1 MQEADMNNLLEQMG
15 KRILDRR
22 KQMRLTQE
30 ELAERAGVTSQMIST
45 AELGKKAMRPE
56 NIIKICS
63 VLEISTDY
71 LLLGNVTEND
81 ISLLIDKIS
90 GLTPDQYRHL
100 EDIIDSFVTALKEN
114 YD

>member
-1 MQEADMNNLLEQMG
+1 MNNLLEQMG

-81 ISLLIDKIS
+81 ISLLVDKIS
-90 GLTPDQYRHL
+90 GLTPVQYRHL
-100 EDIIDSFVTALKEN
+100 EDIIDSFVTALQEN
-114 YD
+114 CD

>member
-1 MQEADMNNLLEQMG
+1 MNNLLEQMG

-71 LLLGNVTEND
+71 LLLGHVTMND
-81 ISLLIDKIS
+81 HALLGDKIS
-90 GLTPDQYRHL
+90 ELTPAQYRHL
-100 EDIIDSFVTALKEN
+100 EDIINSFVTALKEN
-114 YD
+114 

>member
-1 MQEADMNNLLEQMG
+1 MNNLLEQMG

-81 ISLLIDKIS
+81 ISLLVDKIS
-90 GLTPDQYRHL
+90 GLTPAQYRHL
-100 EDIIDSFVTALKEN
+100 EDIIDSFVTALQEN
-114 YD
+114 CD